1 MRWSPLTV
9 ILLLG
14 CAPHTHVTRLS
25 PTKHEPAPADALV
38 QLYSQKL
45 PTCPFEELALVT
57 ASSGGFSFASS
68 GGLVRALSKRARN
81 LGGHALV
88 GVGFLPHG
96 GMSATVIRFTQD
108 DCKQ

>member
-1 MRWSPLTV
+1 MRWSFLAV
-9 ILLLG
+9 ILVLG
-14 CAPHTHVTRLS
+14 CAPHTHVTQLS
-25 PTKHEPAPADALV
+25 PTKHESAPPDALV

-57 ASSGGFSFASS
+57 ASSGGLSFASS